1 MFFCHCFFVWFCCI
15 MWYIWDICFCL
26 LLGYPDKFW
35 RIWSGDWLWYLDNW
49 WWRWSWRPKDCAP
62 SVSTHCLFLEISG
75 LYEILLIFF
84 SLILPT
90 TTKRRSLV
98 NTLVIIINLHV
109 VHLLVLLQWSLT
121 QILRIHCQ
129 KGAHWK
135 WRPRMKLESG
145 WLALFLHAP
154 LPPQSFKIDWKKKYA
169 VDPT

>member
-1 MFFCHCFFVWFCCI
+1 MKNLIWRLAMIPWQLVMEVKLETQGLCSKCKYSLFV
-15 MWYIWDICFCL
+15 
-26 LLGYPDKFW
+26 
-35 RIWSGDWLWYLDNW
+35 
-49 WWRWSWRPKDCAP
+49 SWC
-62 SVSTHCLFLEISG
+62 SLSG